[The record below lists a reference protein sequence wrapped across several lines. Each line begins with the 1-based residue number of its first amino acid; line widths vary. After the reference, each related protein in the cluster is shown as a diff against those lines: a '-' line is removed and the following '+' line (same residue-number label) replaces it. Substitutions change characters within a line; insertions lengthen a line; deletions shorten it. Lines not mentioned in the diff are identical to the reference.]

1 MTNHDSDAIHA
12 NPIEIAMINGAKE
25 IRIRKRSTTVN
36 LLSKEIITVS
46 IQKIQNQQDKL
57 QKDVSA
63 VEDNFSVGIIKQIK
77 VNGIRELATPNLVEG
92 LTVYGEKLVKIDDE
106 EYRIWDPFRSKL
118 APALKKGLRDFP
130 IGFGDKI
137 LYLGASTGTTVS
149 HVSDLVGNKG
159 LVFAVEPAVRVARE
173 LIENVASRRKNVI
186 PIIEDARRPESYF
199 SIFGTVDLVYCDI
212 AQSDQTEIAIKNCN
226 AFLKNKGIMLVVI
239 KTRSIDVTMS
249 PRSVVAMES
258 DKLRNNDF
266 VINQTID
273 LEPFDK
279 DHALIHATYSPT
291 K

>member
-1 MTNHDSDAIHA
+1 MTAMQSMKTYRNCNDKWCERNKKKIDHS
-12 NPIEIAMINGAKE
+12 EIAQQ
-25 IRIRKRSTTVN
+25 RKF
-36 LLSKEIITVS
+36 TVS

-63 VEDNFSVGIIKQIK
+63 VEDNFSVGIIRQIK
-77 VNGIRELATPNLVEG
+77 VNGIGELATPNLVKG

-118 APALKKGLRDFP
+118 AAALKKGLRDFP

-173 LIENVASRRKNVI
+173 LIENVASRRINVI

-212 AQSDQTEIAIKNCN
+212 AQSDQTEIAIKNCD

-258 DKLRNNDF
+258 DKLRNNGF

-279 DHALIHATYSPT
+279 DHALIHATYSP